1 MNEDNNLSIGIRAR
15 ILPIIEGADQL
26 KSEISNLPSTI
37 SNRMAETIANP
48 VFQEGLSTQQIK
60 KVESLV
66 SGITTSFEFEKIQER
81 EKNLLNDYTLAT
93 ESGKL
98 TKPQIT
104 SYNKKFTQLG
114 NDYANFAEEFL
125 FAELNKPPNTFQ
137 QGQEFIH
144 EGVKGKLL
152 SVQEG
157 GDKAFFQENISRKSY
172 GIDLPQSLSQSL
184 DPEKLSILREAAET
198 STQQAKEHIPS
209 IAGKLEQINYANE
222 YTRNIGKLEKEQ
234 FQRHKNLEFDLEEG
248 GFTKQ
253 RGQRYLKEERAAVQQ
268 MEEMQQAA
276 KEKFGD
282 TEFGDRV
289 FKTMGDDIEAAKDRM
304 KNFADEIEKAG
315 KGSGNLMS
323 NLKSAGAF
331 AFAGIAIDAGLRYQT
346 KTEQVEARERTSFD
360 FSSPLAMYNAREQNE
375 AYKYTTERTRDYE
388 LAGGTIGA
396 GVGALGTAAMM
407 GAKGATLGPWG
418 MVGGVILGG
427 VTGYMTGSS
436 WGAQQAELGEKG
448 NITKR
453 MEVEEE
459 LKFFN
464 ESYGTLSGYV
474 GQSRGYDIER
484 ARTRARLGEQAFS
497 SNVDEGLGY
506 NPEERLRMRNSF
518 ADNYGKWDEKL
529 YGEQTTFA
537 RAKGIDPEAIY
548 SLNLSARLTGQN
560 VGITGLEDARKLAT
574 ASYGENVTSQRII
587 DVLNDLKNINE
598 QMLDVNMNMDS
609 REAAQIGMLPSLIF
623 GKESPF
629 GRVGDKAAQASSM
642 INSLGQPGSMGEEA
656 WLYNAYGEKDIN
668 KFAERKKLGITGSL
682 ENFNDIVRQMNRD
695 TEGDEW
701 KIERRLH
708 ATKDDKIQTAGII
721 PEIAKFIAEHPNG
734 VTQTDFETFKN
745 SSKFIAQTKDDYDKK
760 AKDAVPESLSREEK
774 IAKTINEAADKW
786 RTTVYD
792 MSEAST
798 TFWNKMGS
806 SAEYHELFM
815 KKMTGTIA
823 DMDTIAQRIM
833 KNLGIAPAPKEVN
846 SLGGSDLIKSR
857 FDDVRDK
864 KQEKAVGWVKEH
876 AERLR
881 EFVAENT
888 KGEYLIN
895 LHEGYDPTKKGH
907 APNSPHYKNTETEGA
922 MDVEAFRLN
931 EQGKMIKIPKYEIPK
946 DPALNTLFDE
956 YAKENNIRWGGNFKT
971 SFENGQYV
979 SKPDPNHFDYLPYN
993 GNKKPSLYDDNNLEH
1008 LKEAEQLA
1016 KKREAKEKPKQIV
1029 NRVKEFKEEILPPK
1043 SATTNVGAV
1052 DVDKLEHN
1060 KKLEELARKRN
1071 PQQPAEMIDRAKD
1084 LGLITPRLES
1094 EKPTTNKNVYE
1105 LSNNDSVIDFA
1116 TKKKEHSFFEQKTE
1130 MKQNLTFDYNAF
1142 ETAFERVFNRMN
1154 MNNAG
1159 REETPVKI
1167 EINDRTNEG
1176 ISAIHT
1182 GTASRN
1188 ANSIFGG
1195 GH

>member
-1 MNEDNNLSIGIRAR
+1 MNEDNSLSIGIKAR

-26 KSEISNLPSTI
+26 KSEISNLPSSI
-37 SNRMAETIANP
+37 SNRMAETISSPA
-48 VFQEGLSTQQIK
+48 FKEGLSEQQIR
-60 KVESLV
+60 KVEHLA
-66 SGITTSFEFEKIQER
+66 GLTDSFEFQKLQER
-81 EKNLLNDYTLAT
+81 QKEITDDLQIDLDR
-93 ESGKL
+93 GKL
-98 TKPQIT
+98 TASQQ
-104 SYNKKFTQLG
+104 KKHLG
-114 NDYANFAEEFL
+114 RFA
-125 FAELNKPPNTFQ
+125 KH
-137 QGQEFIH
+137 GQSIEGLGEFIST
-144 EGVKGKLL
+144 ELDDPRFDFL
-152 SVQEG
+152 
-157 GDKAFFQENISRKSY
+157 N
-172 GIDLPQSLSQSL
+172 QSQ
-184 DPEKLSILREAAET
+184 KTILRTAATQGAKEAAT
-198 STQQAKEHIPS
+198 TGISGVNQQF
-209 IAGKLEQINYANE
+209 EQINYANE
-222 YTRNIGKLEKEQ
+222 YVRNVGKLEKEQ
-234 FQRHKNLEFDLEEG
+234 FQRHKNLEYDLEEG

-253 RGQRYLKEERAAVQQ
+253 RGQRYLKEERGAIQK
-268 MEEMQQAA
+268 MEEMQKIAV
-276 KEKFGD
+276 EKFGG

-289 FKTMGDDIEAAKDRM
+289 FKTMGDDIEAAKMRM
-304 KNFADEIEKAG
+304 KDFSDEIEKAG
-315 KGSGNLMS
+315 KGSGNLLQS
-323 NLKSAGAF
+323 LRTSGLLTLS
-331 AFAGIAIDAGLRYQT
+331 GIAIDAGLRYQT
-346 KTEQVEARERTSFD
+346 KTEQIEARERTSFD

-427 VTGYMTGSS
+427 ITGYMTGSK
-436 WGAQQAELGEKG
+436 WGEQQAELGEKG
-448 NITKR
+448 NIAKR

-497 SNVDEGLGY
+497 SNVEEGLGY

-548 SLNLSARLTGQN
+548 SLNVSARLTGQN
-560 VGITGLEDARKLAT
+560 VGITGLEARKIAT
-574 ASYGENVTSQRII
+574 ATYGENVTSQRII

-609 REAAQIGMLPSLIF
+609 REAAQIGMLPSVIF
-623 GKESPF
+623 GKDSPF
-629 GRVGDKAAQASSM
+629 GRMGDRAAQGSSM
-642 INSLGQPGSMGEEA
+642 INSLGQPGSMAEDA
-656 WLYNAYGEKDIN
+656 WLYNAYGENDLN

-682 ENFNDIVRQMNRD
+682 ENFNDITSKLNRD
-695 TEGDEW
+695 FNGNEW
-701 KIERRLH
+701 LIERQLH

-721 PEIAKFIAEHPNG
+721 PELAKFIAEHPNG
-734 VTQTDFETFKN
+734 VTASDFEAFKN
-745 SSKFIAQTKDDYDKK
+745 DPKFIAKAKDDYDKD
-760 AKDAVPESLSREEK
+760 AKNAVPESLSREEK

-786 RTTVYD
+786 RATVYD

-815 KKMTGTIA
+815 KKMTATID

-833 KNLGIAPAPKEVN
+833 KNLGIAPAPKDTN
-846 SLGGSDLIKSR
+846 SLGGSDIIKSR
-857 FDDVRDK
+857 FDEVRDN

-888 KGEYLIN
+888 RGEYLIN

-907 APNSPHYKNTETEGA
+907 APNSAHYKNTETEGA

-946 DPALNTLFDE
+946 DPALNTLFNE

-971 SFENGQYV
+971 SWESGQYV
-979 SKPDPNHFDYLPYN
+979 NKADPNHFDYLPYN
-993 GNKKPSLYDDNNLEH
+993 GSKKPSLYDYKNMED

-1016 KKREAKEKPKQIV
+1016 KGRKAKEEEPTTPEIVHAKIERTKQLEQPAKEKEVKEKPKQIV
-1029 NRVKEFKEEILPPK
+1029 NRAKEFQEEIAHPK
-1043 SATTNVGAV
+1043 NTKMNIEGI
-1052 DVDKLEHN
+1052 DYDRLEHN
-1060 KKLEELARKRN
+1060 KKLEELAQERQAK
-1071 PQQPAEMIDRAKD
+1071 QKQKPAEIQDRVKN
-1084 LGLITPRLES
+1084 LEVITPKVVK
-1094 EKPTTNKNVYE
+1094 EKLAFEKGLDLRVK
-1105 LSNNDSVIDFA
+1105 DSVIDFA
-1116 TKKKEHSFFEQKTE
+1116 
-1130 MKQNLTFDYNAF
+1130 
-1142 ETAFERVFNRMN
+1142 
-1154 MNNAG
+1154 
-1159 REETPVKI
+1159 
-1167 EINDRTNEG
+1167 
-1176 ISAIHT
+1176 
-1182 GTASRN
+1182 
-1188 ANSIFGG
+1188 
-1195 GH
+1195 